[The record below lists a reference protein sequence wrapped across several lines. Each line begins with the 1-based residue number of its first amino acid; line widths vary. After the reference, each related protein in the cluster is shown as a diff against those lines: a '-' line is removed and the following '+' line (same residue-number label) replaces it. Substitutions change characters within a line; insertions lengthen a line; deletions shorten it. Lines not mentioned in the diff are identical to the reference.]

1 MQPGRGRPTAPVACR
16 SVDGAPERDEPA
28 STGREPN
35 PSGLPDVS
43 DPMHAFAA
51 DASPGVD
58 PLPITSTSVAGR
70 TRTPVTDGHD
80 LLDARPVTDFDALF
94 SAHYDRLVRALTV
107 VAGDRETAADAVQEA
122 FVKAHL
128 RWRRISRYDDPIG
141 WVRRVAINQIRDGH
155 RRSARKDRAL
165 LRLASRQS
173 TVTAPAEIDEFDRL
187 LATLPKQQR
196 AATALFYVDGLSVAE
211 IAVALELA
219 EGSVK
224 SHLHDAR
231 RRLRPLLEREA
242 GRSTPSSP
250 SRTSPWERP

>member
-1 MQPGRGRPTAPVACR
+1 
-16 SVDGAPERDEPA
+16 VDGTPEPGDRTNA
-28 STGREPN
+28 RREPN
-35 PSGLPDVS
+35 RSRSPDVS
-43 DPMHAFAA
+43 DPMHALAA
-51 DASPGVD
+51 
-58 PLPITSTSVAGR
+58 
-70 TRTPVTDGHD
+70 DGHD

-128 RWRRISRYDDPIG
+128 RWRRISHYDDPIG

-211 IAVALELA
+211 IAVALGLA

-231 RRLRPLLEREA
+231 RRLRPVLEREA
-242 GRSTPSSP
+242 GSSAPSSP
-250 SRTSPWERP
+250 SRTSPWERA